1 MACISEIVVPNQS
14 EAAGDEGIFGYF
26 IRAYSTLRAA
36 RRGKTLREDA
46 PLRTSIA
53 GVSQFWLFLVANS
66 PFTFGDEAFG
76 VIGMSRD

>member
-1 MACISEIVVPNQS
+1 MACISRSWFPNQS
-14 EAAGDEGIFGYF
+14 EAAGDEGISGYF

-36 RRGKTLREDA
+36 RRGVREDA

-66 PFTFGDEAFG
+66 PFTFGDEAFR
-76 VIGMSRD
+76 VIGISRD